1 MFCTNVNSALMGL
14 VKASRPNDELY
25 REHQMLQLDGDVHL
39 PLCMCENNAASD
51 SSLQALQL

>member
-14 VKASRPNDELY
+14 VKASRPNDELH

-39 PLCMCENNAASD
+39 PLYMCENNEASD
-51 SSLQALQL
+51 FSL